1 MPALST
7 HRALRALIA
16 AGTACLVTACGGGG
30 GSDSPANPSP
40 SQPSASGPAPISRV
54 VVAGD
59 SLADVGTFGFKATVQ
74 SAANPAAGYPIY
86 PEIVAKDVGTG
97 ALCNY
102 FSSTDQGKTFSTHA
116 GCTDFAVG
124 GASIVNPITQGGD
137 ALPFSVQDQLK
148 TAVSANGG
156 AWQAGDLVVVDAGAN
171 DALGLA
177 DAYLGALYG
186 TAADQAVYL
195 ALLGQQLSGS
205 AITQA
210 LAQSNG
216 GSVAANLYMQQLAQ
230 TWWNALK
237 ANTLDKG
244 ATRVAVVNVPDI
256 TLTPRFKLGT
266 TSGVA
271 TNHGAAAAAD
281 FETQVRG
288 WIATFNSELA
298 KLAAGDSRVVVADY
312 FTDFAAQNAAPASFG
327 LTNASEASCPLNA
340 DFPACT
346 DAALDAA
353 PPAGLTA
360 GWWKTWLY
368 SDRFHPSPRG
378 HELLAAVVERAV
390 RAAGWH

>member
-1 MPALST
+1 MPAMST
-7 HRALRALIA
+7 HRALRALLSASI
-16 AGTACLVTACGGGG
+16 ACLVTACGGG
-30 GSDSPANPSP
+30 SSSNPGASP
-40 SQPSASGPAPISRV
+40 STSQPVALGVAPISRV
-54 VVAGD
+54 IVAGD

-86 PEIVAKDVGTG
+86 PELVAQQLG
-97 ALCNY
+97 AGVPCNY

-124 GASIVNPITQGGD
+124 GASIVNPVTQGGD

-148 TAVSANGG
+148 TAVSANGD
-156 AWQAGDLVVVDAGAN
+156 AWKAEDLVVIDAGAN

-177 DAYLGALYG
+177 DSYLGAQYG

-205 AITQA
+205 TITQA
-210 LAQSNG
+210 LSQSSG
-216 GSVAANLYMQQLAQ
+216 RSVAANLYMQQLAQ

-244 ATRVAVVNVPDI
+244 ATRLAVVNVPDI

-266 TSGVA
+266 TAGVA
-271 TNHGAAAAAD
+271 TAHGAAAAAD

-288 WIATFNSELA
+288 WIATFNSDLA
-298 KLAAGDSRVVVADY
+298 KLATGDSRVVVVDY
-312 FTDFAAQNAAPASFG
+312 ASDFTAQNTTPAAYG
-327 LTNASEASCPLNA
+327 LTNASEAACPLNV
-340 DFPACT
+340 DFPQCT

-353 PPAGLTA
+353 PSAGLTA

-378 HELLAAVVERAV
+378 HELMAAVVMRAIQAV
-390 RAAGWH
+390 GWR